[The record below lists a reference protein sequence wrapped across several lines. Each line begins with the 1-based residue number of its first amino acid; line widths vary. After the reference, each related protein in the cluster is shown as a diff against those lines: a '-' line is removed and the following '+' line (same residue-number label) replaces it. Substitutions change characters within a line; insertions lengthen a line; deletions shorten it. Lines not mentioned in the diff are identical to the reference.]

1 MVKTDNKVSLDK
13 KLNKMKK
20 TTSLLIIFFGLTIF
34 SYGQNCEYLTNE
46 KDEFTNAMK
55 LETWGK
61 LIREFTGSN
70 ANLILRKIDTT
81 YYLLLNYNVQY
92 AKAMVAGTNDL
103 LMFKL
108 ENDSVLY
115 FKPTEI
121 TSGNLNTS
129 AGITTTQIKI
139 NYFATKDQIV
149 MLSKYGIKKVRVYFT
164 DGYKEH
170 ETKEKNANEIKTAA
184 YCLLD

>member
-1 MVKTDNKVSLDK
+1 
-13 KLNKMKK
+13 MKK
-20 TTSLLIIFFGLTIF
+20 TILLTMFCFGLTILAH
-34 SYGQNCEYLTNE
+34 GQKCEYLTNE
-46 KDEFTNAMK
+46 KDEFTGAMK

-70 ANLILRKIDTT
+70 ANLILRKIDST

-92 AKAMVAGTNDL
+92 AKAMVIGTNDR
-103 LMFKL
+103 LMLKL
-108 ENDSVLY
+108 ENDSVL
-115 FKPTEI
+115 FFNPTEI
-121 TSGNLNTS
+121 TTGTLNTVS
-129 AGITTTQIKI
+129 GITTTQIKI

-184 YCLLD
+184 TCLLK